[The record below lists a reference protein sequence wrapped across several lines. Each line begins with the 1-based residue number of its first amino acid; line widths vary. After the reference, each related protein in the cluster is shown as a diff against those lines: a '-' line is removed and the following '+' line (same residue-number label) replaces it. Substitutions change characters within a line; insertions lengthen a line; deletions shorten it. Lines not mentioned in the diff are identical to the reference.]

1 MLTSAYKIFAKAI
14 ALKITPA
21 LSAWLC
27 AEQKGFIKG
36 RRITEDVISMWEGAE
51 HTESLCQDIVFV
63 KVDFDK
69 AYDRLEWSFILE
81 SMEIMG
87 FGPKMINFVRTL
99 LGNAQARVALNN
111 SLSDPFGLSRSVR
124 QGCPLAPLLFAIAV
138 DSLNWLVKLLHV
150 EGIDLSTWSFR
161 LASLKHVTILLSFWN
176 ILVPQRSAANIA
188 YHISISRRCLAC
200 IAACEVVAFEVL
212 QKLPW
217 CSYLV

>member
-138 DSLNWLVKLLHV
+138 DSLNC
-150 EGIDLSTWSFR
+150 
-161 LASLKHVTILLSFWN
+161 
-176 ILVPQRSAANIA
+176 AANIA